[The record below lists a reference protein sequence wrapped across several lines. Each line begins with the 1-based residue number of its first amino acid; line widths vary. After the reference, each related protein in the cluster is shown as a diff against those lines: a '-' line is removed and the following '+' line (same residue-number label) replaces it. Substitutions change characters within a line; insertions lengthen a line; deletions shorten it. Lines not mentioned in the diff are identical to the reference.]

1 MPALSLKG
9 FREHAGLDLHPWLW
23 GQGRHKGHQLATRV
37 RVPMR
42 VWALVSLSDLS
53 FSYVAPVSSAGRT
66 PAHIVSRG
74 SIRRVLF
81 LLFLLSALHLLLY
94 SLYLTGTF
102 TAELRPFV
110 PQARKKHLSAAN
122 SFLSLPFLHLFQTC
136 HTFFHDR
143 EHLLLRVCTVPSNQG
158 PPSG

>member
-1 MPALSLKG
+1 MPALSLKV
-9 FREHAGLDLHPWLW
+9 FREHAGLDLHPWQRGW
-23 GQGRHKGHQLATRV
+23 GRHKGHQ
-37 RVPMR
+37 
-42 VWALVSLSDLS
+42 WALVSLSDLS
-53 FSYVAPVSSAGRT
+53 FSYGAPVSSAGRT
-66 PAHIVSRG
+66 PANIVSRG

-81 LLFLLSALHLLLY
+81 LLSLLYALHLLLF

-122 SFLSLPFLHLFQTC
+122 SFFSLPLLHLFQTC